1 MKKQI
6 LVVLAV
12 LIAAWGNSLQATGLF
27 SKESKRTGEVVLY
40 YTEGDQHSRS
50 FLPEWERFEKGAVD
64 IDYVRTSRFACE
76 GANRAECGRRG
87 VFLVPT
93 VILYVDDGEQKSFE
107 GQQNAES
114 LRQFV
119 KRNLR

>member
-1 MKKQI
+1 MKKQMMVI
-6 LVVLAV
+6 LGAL
-12 LIAAWGNSLQATGLF
+12 LIGWGSTVQAAGLF
-27 SKESKRTGEVVLY
+27 SKANKKTGEVVLY
-40 YTEGDQHSRS
+40 YTEGDEHSRA
-50 FLPEWERFEKGAVD
+50 FLPEWEKFEKEAVSME
-64 IDYVRTSRFACE
+64 YVRASRFACE

-93 VILYVDDGEQKSFE
+93 VILYVDDGEQKVFE

-119 KRNLR
+119 KGNLR

>member
-6 LVVLAV
+6 LVVLTALLVVWGAAV
-12 LIAAWGNSLQATGLF
+12 QAAGPF
-27 SKESKRTGEVVLY
+27 SKANKRSGEVVLY
-40 YTEGDQHSRS
+40 YTAEDEHSQA
-50 FLPEWERFEKGAVD
+50 FLPEWEVFEQEAAD
-64 IDYVRTSRFACE
+64 MDYVRTSRFACE
-76 GANRAECGRRG
+76 GADRAECGRRG

-93 VILYVDDGEQKSFE
+93 VILYVDDGEQQIFE
-107 GQQNAES
+107 GQRNAES

>member
-1 MKKQI
+1 MKRQI
-6 LVVLAV
+6 LVVLVV
-12 LIAAWGNSLQATGLF
+12 LLVTWGASLQAAGLF
-27 SKESKRTGEVVLY
+27 SKTQKRTGQVVLY
-40 YTEGDQHSRS
+40 YTEDDKHSRV
-50 FLPEWERFEKGAVD
+50 FLPEWEKFELEAMD

-93 VILYVDDGEQKSFE
+93 VILYVDGGQQKTFE

-114 LRQFV
+114 LRQFI

>member
-6 LVVLAV
+6 LVVLAA
-12 LIAAWGNSLQATGLF
+12 LLLTWGASLQAAGLF
-27 SKESKRTGEVVLY
+27 SKANKRTGEVVLY
-40 YTEGDQHSRS
+40 YTEGDKHSRA
-50 FLPEWERFEKGAVD
+50 FLQEWEKFEQAVME

-93 VILYVDDGEQKSFE
+93 VILYVDGGEQKTFE

>member
-1 MKKQI
+1 MKKQL

-12 LIAAWGNSLQATGLF
+12 TLVAWGTGLQAAGLF
-27 SKESKRTGEVVLY
+27 SKENKRTGEVVLY
-40 YTEGDQHSRS
+40 FTEGDEHSKA
-50 FLPEWERFEKGAVD
+50 FLPEWEKFEQEAVD
-64 IDYVRTSRFACE
+64 MDYVRTKRFACE
-76 GANRAECGRRG
+76 GANRAECGRRS

-93 VILYVDDGEQKSFE
+93 VILYVEGGEPKTFE